1 MPRDLTAGMISAI
14 TASTCRPILLFE
26 GEFSSGNINFW
37 SGSGDLTWDSKTW
50 QGNGLIHGFKLAPET
65 GDIEATGIEVEL
77 SGVSQSM
84 IQLVLSSVEQGR
96 TGIIWLGMLDTS
108 GAVIADP
115 YPVFNGLFD
124 MAEISEDSETPQ
136 VTLKYE
142 SRLIELEKTKDFR
155 YTTESQRLF
164 NNTDKGFEYVD
175 GLQDWQGFWGRA
187 KKKLK
192 KKKREKK
199 GKK

>member
-1 MPRDLTAGMISAI
+1 
-14 TASTCRPILLFE
+14 
-26 GEFSSGNINFW
+26 
-37 SGSGDLTWDSKTW
+37 
-50 QGNGLIHGFKLAPET
+50 
-65 GDIEATGIEVEL
+65 
-77 SGVSQSM
+77 
-84 IQLVLSSVEQGR
+84 
-96 TGIIWLGMLDTS
+96 MLDTS